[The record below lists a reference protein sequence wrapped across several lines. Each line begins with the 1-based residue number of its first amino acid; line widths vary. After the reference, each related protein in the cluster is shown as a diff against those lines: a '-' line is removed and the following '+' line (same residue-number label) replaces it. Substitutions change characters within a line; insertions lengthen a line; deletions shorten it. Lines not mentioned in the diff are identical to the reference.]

1 MHTEI
6 PNTSYCYE
14 QSREIDFK
22 ELAGRVKTMRREG
35 RLSPVV
41 LDRIRKYFR
50 IKNIYHSNAIEGNLL
65 AVGETRTVVE
75 EGLTITGVPLK
86 DQAEA
91 RNLSHA
97 LDYLETI
104 VKNDQPI
111 REVDIRQIHK
121 LVLEGISEEA
131 GKYRSKPVEISGSD
145 YKPTNPESIPVAMA
159 ELGDYLAKI
168 SNPES
173 ADLGS
178 LNGLIVASVTHTW
191 FVTIH
196 PFIDGNGRVGRLLL
210 NLILMR
216 YGFPIA
222 IIAKEDR
229 IRYYDALEQSQSS
242 DLTAFISLISECISE
257 SLEEYEAAAEE
268 QNTHSQW
275 IENLKNK
282 FSETYGVQVENQYE
296 VWKNAMELLKSYLQ
310 GSVKSFNEID
320 CYGAKFF
327 SKIMVI

>member
-91 RNLSHA
+91 RNLSDA

-121 LVLEGISEEA
+121 LVLKEFPKRLENTAQNQLKLVGQTI
-131 GKYRSKPVEISGSD
+131 
-145 YKPTNPESIPVAMA
+145 NPQIP
-159 ELGDYLAKI
+159 
-168 SNPES
+168 
-173 ADLGS
+173 
-178 LNGLIVASVTHTW
+178 
-191 FVTIH
+191 
-196 PFIDGNGRVGRLLL
+196 
-210 NLILMR
+210 
-216 YGFPIA
+216 
-222 IIAKEDR
+222 
-229 IRYYDALEQSQSS
+229 
-242 DLTAFISLISECISE
+242 
-257 SLEEYEAAAEE
+257 
-268 QNTHSQW
+268 
-275 IENLKNK
+275 
-282 FSETYGVQVENQYE
+282 NQYP
-296 VWKNAMELLKSYLQ
+296 
-310 GSVKSFNEID
+310 
-320 CYGAKFF
+320 
-327 SKIMVI
+327 